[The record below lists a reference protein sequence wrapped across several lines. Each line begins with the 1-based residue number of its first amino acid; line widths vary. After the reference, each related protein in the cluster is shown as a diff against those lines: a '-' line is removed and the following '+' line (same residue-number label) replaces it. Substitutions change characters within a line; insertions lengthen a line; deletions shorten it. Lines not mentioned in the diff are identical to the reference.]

1 MHLLACRVRVTVCYS
16 GLCCCKLC
24 DVSPAL
30 INTSSRFRKSL
41 SMSRTEK
48 HNRRLY
54 EVLFLV
60 EDVYLY
66 PLANEPF
73 LAPTVL
79 VEENPEQPQLG
90 IDVEVEHRNAVVV
103 GFELGHARSEVAA
116 DVLEAFPGSS
126 PHEEVAGLVPGGV
139 PLSQGA
145 GGSHAV
151 VCREEVNISRVG
163 GLSPD

>member
-1 MHLLACRVRVTVCYS
+1 MC
-16 GLCCCKLC
+16 
-24 DVSPAL
+24 
-30 INTSSRFRKSL
+30 
-41 SMSRTEK
+41 
-48 HNRRLY
+48 

-73 LAPTVL
+73 LDSTVL
-79 VEENPEQPQLG
+79 VEENPEHSQIG
-90 IDVEVEHRNAVVV
+90 IAGEVEQGNAVAV
-103 GFELGHARSEVAA
+103 GFELGHAKGEVAA